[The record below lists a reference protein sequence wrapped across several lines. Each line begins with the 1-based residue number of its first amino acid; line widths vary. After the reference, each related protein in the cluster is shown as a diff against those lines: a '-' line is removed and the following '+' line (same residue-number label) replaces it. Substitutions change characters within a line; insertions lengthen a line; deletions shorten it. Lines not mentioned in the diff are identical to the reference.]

1 MIFILISGKPGVGK
15 THVCEKVRD
24 LLDLNSTFAPLSR
37 QPSQNG
43 NGGDFIAHYEKGGKH
58 IVLNSPS
65 DNNGC
70 MIDLCQFLDGLA
82 VRPDII
88 ITTIRE
94 RDLKDKLIRKMLALL
109 EAVAKNKKNLV
120 AHFKNSI
127 VPNALSNQA
136 FTPKAL
142 NNHAFLLHLEK
153 QQVSGS
159 DEEQAK
165 ALALYWDENADIVKY
180 MLDFALARLAK

>member
-1 MIFILISGKPGVGK
+1 MTFILISGIMNVGK
-15 THVCEKVRD
+15 TIVCKKVSD
-24 LLDLNSTFAPLSR
+24 LLNQDATFSLLDW
-37 QPSQNG
+37 QPSKN
-43 NGGDFIAHYEKGGKH
+43 NGDFIAHYKKGEKH

-65 DNNGC
+65 DDDDR
-70 MIDLCQFLDGLA
+70 MTDLCQYLDGLA

-94 RDLKDKLIRKMLALL
+94 TDVKNKQMRKMLALL
-109 EAVAKNKKNLV
+109 EAAAKNTKNLV
-120 AHFKNSI
+120 AHFNNSI

-153 QQVSGS
+153 KQVSGS

-165 ALALYWDENADIVKY
+165 ALAPYWDENADIVKD
-180 MLDFALARLAK
+180 MLDFALARLA

>member
-1 MIFILISGKPGVGK
+1 MTFILISGKPGVGK

-24 LLDLNSTFAPLSR
+24 LLKQDATFSLLGW
-37 QPSQNG
+37 QPSQSG
-43 NGGDFIAHYEKGGKH
+43 NRGDFIAHYEKGGKH

-70 MIDLCQFLDGLA
+70 MTDLCQFLDGLA

-120 AHFKNSI
+120 AHFNNSI
-127 VPNALSNQA
+127 VPNALSNQV

-153 QQVSGS
+153 QPKKGS
-159 DEEQAK
+159 NEEWTK
-165 ALALYWDENADIVKY
+165 ALALYWDENADIVKC
-180 MLDFALARLAK
+180 MLDFALARLA

>member
-1 MIFILISGKPGVGK
+1 MTFILISGKTGVGK
-15 THVCEKVRD
+15 THVCKKVRD
-24 LLDLNSTFAPLSR
+24 LLDLNSTFSPLGR

-70 MIDLCQFLDGLA
+70 MIDLCRFLDGLA

-94 RDLKDKLIRKMLALL
+94 TDVHHYQMSCMLALL
-109 EAVAKNKKNLV
+109 EAAANNTQNLV
-120 AHFKNSI
+120 AHFNNSI

-136 FTPKAL
+136 FTPTAL
-142 NNHAFLLHLEK
+142 SNHAFVLHLEK
-153 QQVSGS
+153 QPANGS

-165 ALALYWDENADIVKY
+165 ALALYWDENADKVKY
-180 MLDFALARLAK
+180 MLDFALARLA